1 MGQRQNLPKTASV
14 ANYESDGRL
23 NAPSA
28 VRNAEP
34 IVQLVREN
42 ALKPGNALEIASGSG
57 QHVVRLAA
65 ALPLLNWQPSDVD
78 ETRIKSIRSWS
89 NDYHLTNLNPP
100 CLLDATKEG
109 WAAKHHGQ
117 DLILLVNLLHLI
129 SIEETKILVKEVS
142 KALAPK
148 GVSIIYGPF
157 MRSGELISKSD
168 VEFHDSLINTDP
180 DLGYKNDLDMT
191 RTAHKYLLTHCSEHW
206 PFGSSRKRHDWRSS
220 ADNHATNNYIRIAEF
235 VSILINWCR
244 LSERKFTKNQ
254 SKSIEI
260 V

>member
-1 MGQRQNLPKTASV
+1 MAHRKNLPATACV
-14 ANYESDGRL
+14 TNLEADGRL

-28 VRNAEP
+28 LRNAEP
-34 IVQLVREN
+34 IVELVREI
-42 ALKPGNALEIASGSG
+42 AIKPGNALEIASGTG
-57 QHVVRLAA
+57 QHVVKLAA
-65 ALPLLNWQPSDVD
+65 ALPFLNWQPSDVD

-109 WAAKHHGQ
+109 WAAEHHDQ

-129 SIEETKILVKEVS
+129 SIEETKVLVKEVY

-168 VEFHDSLINTDP
+168 MEFHHSLINTDP
-180 DLGYKNDLDMT
+180 DLGYKNDLDM
-191 RTAHKYLLTHCSEHW
+191 LNL
-206 PFGSSRKRHDWRSS
+206 FGEAGLVHLS
-220 ADNHATNNYIRIAEF
+220 TNKMPANNLAFITQ
-235 VSILINWCR
+235 
-244 LSERKFTKNQ
+244 KP
-254 SKSIEI
+254 
-260 V
+260 

>member
-1 MGQRQNLPKTASV
+1 MAHREDLPATACV
-14 ANYESDGRL
+14 ANFESDGRL

-28 VRNAEP
+28 LRNAEP
-34 IVQLVREN
+34 IVELVREI
-42 ALKPGNALEIASGSG
+42 AIKPGNALEIASGSG
-57 QHVVRLAA
+57 QHVVKLAA

-78 ETRIKSIRSWS
+78 ETRIKSIRCWS
-89 NDYHLTNLNPP
+89 NDHHLTNLNPP

-109 WAAKHHGQ
+109 WAAEHHDQ

-168 VEFHDSLINTDP
+168 MEFHHSLINTDP
-180 DLGYKNDLDMT
+180 DLGYKNDLDM
-191 RTAHKYLLTHCSEHW
+191 LNL
-206 PFGSSRKRHDWRSS
+206 FGEAGLVHLSTIKMP
-220 ADNHATNNYIRIAEF
+220 ANNLAFITQ
-235 VSILINWCR
+235 
-244 LSERKFTKNQ
+244 KP
-254 SKSIEI
+254 
-260 V
+260 